1 MNGSKRL
8 YRRRKGRMVAGVCAG
23 LSDYFGLDVNLIR
36 LMFAVATVFGGLGA
50 LVYVVAWAI
59 VPEEG
64 EEASIAETWRS
75 EINHALASGSV

>member
-1 MNGSKRL
+1 MNAMNGSKRL

-64 EEASIAETWRS
+64 EEASIAETFFNQKR
-75 EINHALASGSV
+75 GG

>member
-1 MNGSKRL
+1 MNAMNGSKRL

-36 LMFAVATVFGGLGA
+36 LLFAVATVFGGLGV

-64 EEASIAETWRS
+64 EEASIAETF
-75 EINHALASGSV
+75 INQKRGG